1 MPDPDEE
8 PCPDDMEPALPG
20 LLTFDYATA
29 EREGW
34 TLGQTDPYPDGTPM
48 VVIIRLL
55 APGEAECRFG
65 DDEAARQHVAERAL
79 QGSALHR
86 EAMSLID
93 RYERFVAETLHGHKP
108 E

>member
-1 MPDPDEE
+1 MPDANEE
-8 PCPDDMEPALPG
+8 PCPDDMEPTSPE
-20 LLTFDYATA
+20 LLTFDYAVA

-55 APGEAECRFG
+55 VPGEAECRF
-65 DDEAARQHVAERAL
+65 DDDGAARRHVAEHAL
-79 QGSALHR
+79 QGSVLHR
-86 EAMSLID
+86 KAMSLVD
-93 RYERFVAETLHGHKP
+93 RYEQFVAEALHGHKP